1 MSALLPLDSTVT
13 LMKMGWIVASSS
25 GLRERFNRYLQA
37 HPLQFLNQA
46 LLLRLPMPS
55 VKVVAAQLLITCPLL
70 QHMVNDD
77 EDRVADSH
85 QCLFLAHPLDE
96 ALIQSFGGDGQGTR
110 RAEADDARGGS

>member
-1 MSALLPLDSTVT
+1 M
-13 LMKMGWIVASSS
+13 
-25 GLRERFNRYLQA
+25 
-37 HPLQFLNQA
+37 LNQP
-46 LLLRLPMPS
+46 LTVPLRVAS

-85 QCLFLAHPLDE
+85 QCLLLAHPLDE
-96 ALIQSFGGDGQGTR
+96 ALIQRFGGDGQGTR